1 MNKGFTLIELMIVVA
16 IIGILA
22 AIAIPAFQRS
32 GGDVHFGFGGTSETR
47 CQSGYKVVVGANG
60 FVQQLVDQN
69 GHGIPCN

>member
-22 AIAIPAFQRS
+22 AVAIPAFQRS
-32 GGDVHFGFGGTSETR
+32 GGDVHFGFGGASETR
-47 CQSGYKVVVGANG
+47 CQAGFKVVVGANG

>member
-1 MNKGFTLIELMIVVA
+1 MNKGFTLIKLMIVVA

-22 AIAIPAFQRS
+22 AVAIPAFQRS

-47 CQSGYKVVVGANG
+47 CQSGFKVVVGANG

>member
-47 CQSGYKVVVGANG
+47 CQAGFKVVVGANG